1 MDGQAQAPDTGSIN
15 ELAELFSDTPDEESQ
30 QQEESATAEDSP
42 DQDNESEAEPQS
54 EAEEETE
61 DESQDETE
69 EEAEEKP
76 TTEEFEVTIKGEDGA
91 DTKLKVSKDELI
103 KGYYRQADYTRKT
116 QALAERE
123 NQAVELLSRKH
134 DEIRTTYLQNAEVAR
149 TAIIQMAGFRSDAE
163 MAQLAATDPATWV
176 AENQRQ
182 TQIRQ
187 MLGNLSNQ
195 MKAERE
201 SAMTQ
206 AQQLQ
211 AEANHRAIQKSWAEL
226 EKLKIDKPKLVGIYQ
241 KTSKEYG
248 FTDTE
253 LAGINDHRLVKMMA
267 DAAAYRELKAKAPQ
281 VTQKAKEA
289 PRLPNKQTPTQKI
302 DPKIEARMKSGRA
315 KLTDLAAFF

>member
-30 QQEESATAEDSP
+30 NEDGSATAEDSP
-42 DQDNESEAEPQS
+42 EEDNESEAEPQS
-54 EAEEETE
+54 DETVDE
-61 DESQDETE
+61 DESQDESDE
-69 EEAEEKP
+69 PEDKP

-103 KGYYRQADYTRKT
+103 KGYHRQADYTRKT

-123 NQAVELLSRKH
+123 NQAVELLARKH
-134 DEIRTTYLQNAEVAR
+134 DEIRTTYLQNAEIAR
-149 TAIIQMAGFRSDAE
+149 AAMAQMAGFRSDAE

-195 MKAERE
+195 MKVERE

-211 AEANHRAIQKSWAEL
+211 AEANQRAIQRSWTEL
-226 EKLKIDKPKLVGIYQ
+226 EKLKIDKPKLVSIYQ

-281 VTQKAKEA
+281 VTQKAKDA
-289 PRLPNKQTPTQKI
+289 PRLPNKQNPPTKVDQSR
-302 DPKIEARMKSGRA
+302 EARFKSGRA
-315 KLTDLAAFF
+315 KLSDLAAIF